1 MKTKYDII
9 NFLGKKYNYS
19 TYLEI
24 SSVATGYD
32 YDKIDNEIFKIKDIL
47 LYYPIDDFTYDWK
60 NINVRNDINFGPD
73 EFEKGLNKLE
83 GKKYDIIFVDPWHTF
98 EQSKRDIS
106 VAINLVSDNGI
117 IVIHDC
123 SPEHFSLTGQ
133 YSMGG
138 WCGQTYEAFI

>member
-98 EQSKRDIS
+98 EQSKEIL
-106 VAINLVSDNGI
+106 AL
-117 IVIHDC
+117 
-123 SPEHFSLTGQ
+123 Q
-133 YSMGG
+133 
-138 WCGQTYEAFI
+138 